1 MQVPAMIRVS
11 VFLENIRTLTD
22 DELLRVIS
30 ACDSEIARCKVA
42 AKSVALLRKYNTLQR
57 AKALFLL
64 EQIERQTIEC

>member
-11 VFLENIRTLTD
+11 VYLENIQTLTD

-30 ACDSEIARCKVA
+30 ACDYELARCKVA
-42 AKSVALLRKYNTLQR
+42 AKSVAFLRKYNTLQR

-64 EQIERQTIEC
+64 EQSERQTTEC